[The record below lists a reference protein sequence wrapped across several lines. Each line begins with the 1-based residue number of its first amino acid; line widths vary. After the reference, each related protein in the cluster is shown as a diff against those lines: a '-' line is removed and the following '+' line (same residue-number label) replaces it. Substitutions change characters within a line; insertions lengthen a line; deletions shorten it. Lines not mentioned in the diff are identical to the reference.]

1 MAKARWVDFD
11 EVLDLFCWGLCTLTN
26 PTLRN
31 LLAGYEEY
39 MYRERPDR
47 LFGRMEHEGLIQSTG
62 SGKGSSFTITASG
75 KRLVSGISPRT
86 NWEKKWDGVWRV
98 VAFDVPEAR
107 RKDRYLLWQAL
118 RARKLGLLQ
127 GSVWVWPHEVE
138 PILREIVQVEGVPE
152 CFCGF
157 EASRLFLCTDRDLVE
172 TAWDFEEID
181 RRHQIYLRHLVA
193 TPASLDDVR
202 KLAMLAKI
210 ARVERRAYRDAF
222 SLDPLLPR
230 ALWPKDYHG
239 SQVQERHEQF
249 CATRQRRLEELTA
262 EEMA

>member
-1 MAKARWVDFD
+1 MAKARWIDFG
-11 EVLDLFCWGLCTLTN
+11 EVLELFCWGIDKLTN

-39 MYRERPDR
+39 LYRERPER
-47 LFGRMEHEGLIQSTG
+47 LFGRMEQEGLIQRTG
-62 SGKGSSFTITASG
+62 YGKQSSFTITASG
-75 KRLVSGISPRT
+75 KRLVAGIHPRR

-107 RKDRYLLWQAL
+107 RKDRYVLWQAL

-138 PILREIVQVEGVPE
+138 SILREIVQVEGAPE

-157 EASRLFLCTDRDLVE
+157 EARRLFLCTDRELVGA
-172 TAWDFEEID
+172 AWDFEEIG
-181 RRHQIYLRHLVA
+181 RRQQIYLQHLVA
-193 TPASLDDVR
+193 TPASLGAAR

-210 ARVERRAYRDAF
+210 ARIERRAYRDAF

-230 ALWPKDYHG
+230 TLWPKEYHG
-239 SQVQERHEQF
+239 PQVQERHEQF
-249 CATRQRRLEELTA
+249 RATLQRRLEELTA
-262 EEMA
+262 NEMA